1 LAVAPLIIAVPLLVA
16 ALLIGFASHAGRRLS
31 EAAAL
36 VATLAVL
43 GLCVTLLVRTA
54 SGLEIYWFGGWEPRE
69 GIAIGISFA
78 VDAFGAGLACLV
90 ALLTVAALVTMS
102 RYRDTDAPHF
112 QVLMLLFLA
121 GMTGFCLSGDLF
133 NMFVF
138 FELMSIAAFV
148 LAGYKVEEGEAVEG
162 ALNFAIVNTIG
173 SFLIL
178 TGIALVYGRTGALN
192 LAQIGA
198 ALAHGPVNGIVVVS
212 FSLLV
217 AGLLV
222 KAAIVPFHFWLADAY
237 AVAPTPV
244 CILFAGAMSELG
256 LYGVGRIWFDGFSG
270 ALGPHS
276 DELQLVL
283 IVLGSVTA
291 LLGATMCFLQDHLKR
306 LLAFATIAYEGIF
319 LIGLGLLSAAGVAGA
334 AIYVVADG
342 FGKAALFTAVAIVQ
356 HRREGRVSEA
366 TLHGRGRELPWTGAI
381 LLLGALSFAA
391 LPPFGTF
398 LGKSMIE
405 DELSKD
411 GYGVVVAVLILTSM
425 LTAGA
430 VLRAGGRVFLG
441 WGKVREGSGSE
452 EEKRSEEEEPRTR
465 TPGTLFV
472 PAALLIVA
480 SLAVGVV
487 PGLAEAVESAA
498 ERFMAGPAYLGAVL
512 HAAHPPP
519 LPAPEQHSA
528 ALHSFVFSALTL
540 FGAAALA
547 GTSLFGER
555 LIDGGAARLA
565 GQAGAVFGPLRAIH
579 SGHVGDYVA
588 WLVLGV
594 AVLGGALALAL
605 A

>member
-1 LAVAPLIIAVPLLVA
+1 MAVAPLIIAVPLLVA
-16 ALLIGFASHAGRRLS
+16 SLLIGFASHAGRRLS

-36 VATLAVL
+36 AATLAVL

-90 ALLTVAALVTMS
+90 SLLTVAALVTMS

-112 QVLMLLFLA
+112 QVLILLFLA

-138 FELMSIAAFV
+138 FELMSIAAFA

-198 ALAHGPVNGIVVVS
+198 ALAHEPVNGIVVVS

-222 KAAIVPFHFWLADAY
+222 KAAVVPFHFWLADAY

-256 LYGVGRIWFDGFSG
+256 LYGVGRIWFDGFAG
-270 ALGPHS
+270 ALGPHG

-291 LLGATMCFLQDHLKR
+291 LLGGAMCFLQDHLKR

-356 HRREGRVSEA
+356 HRRQGRVSEA

-441 WGKVREGSGSE
+441 WGEAREGPGSE

-465 TPGTLFV
+465 TPATLFV

-498 ERFMAGPAYLGAVL
+498 ERFIAGPAYLGAVL
-512 HAAHPPP
+512 HAVPPPP

-547 GTSLFGER
+547 GASLFGER
-555 LIDGGAARLA
+555 LVGGGAARLV
-565 GQAGAVFGPLRAIH
+565 GRTGAVFRPLRAIH